1 MNLVK
6 ENVKTNN
13 LEFNTKIKKAQKM
26 SLDK

>member
-1 MNLVK
+1 MNFVK
-6 ENVKTNN
+6 ENVNTNN

>member
-6 ENVKTNN
+6 ENVNIHN

-26 SLDK
+26 SLDN